1 MEMNVQIDGYIEEML
16 ERMKNAL
23 KRLNYKLS
31 YEQRSPEE
39 IWLKFTSP
47 AGSTLTTTITVKR
60 EKKENIREMILNF
73 AYVVLP
79 RLGEGYYPINKDYS
93 VTFTLPST
101 RTSIKIMFGEDA
113 DTVTI
118 LVGAFR
124 QEPLSAAEIDARD
137 VFDTLIDIVELLKL
151 ATKEV

>member
-1 MEMNVQIDGYIEEML
+1 MKVEGYIVDLL
-16 ERMKNAL
+16 EKMKEAL
-23 KRLNYKLS
+23 KRVKYNLS
-31 YEQRSPEE
+31 YEQRSEE

-47 AGSTLTTTITVKR
+47 AGSTLTTAITVKQ

-79 RLGEGYYPINKDYS
+79 RLGEGYYPVNKKYS
-93 VTFTLPST
+93 ITFTLPST
-101 RTSIKIMFGEDA
+101 RTSIKIVFGEDA

-118 LVGAFR
+118 IVGAFR
-124 QEPLSAAEIDARD
+124 QEPLSATEIDARD
-137 VFDTLIDIVELLKL
+137 VFDTLIDIIELLKL